1 MKKALIIVGIILAVL
16 ALIVG
21 LELWALSGT
30 RVPHKRTV
38 ARYDKNNGK
47 VVKEEVV
54 YWEDIL

>member
-1 MKKALIIVGIILAVL
+1 MKKVVIIVAIIVAVL

-38 ARYDKNNGK
+38 ARYDGKGK
-47 VVKEEVV
+47 VVKETVI
-54 YWEDIL
+54 YWEDLL

>member
-1 MKKALIIVGIILAVL
+1 MKKVLIIAAIILATL

-21 LELWALSGT
+21 LELWAFSGT

-54 YWEDIL
+54 YWEDLL